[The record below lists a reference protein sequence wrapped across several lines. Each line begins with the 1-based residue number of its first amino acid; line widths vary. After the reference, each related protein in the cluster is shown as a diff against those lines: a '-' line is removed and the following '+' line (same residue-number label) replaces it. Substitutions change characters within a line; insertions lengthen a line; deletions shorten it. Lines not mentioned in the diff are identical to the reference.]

1 MLRMREISP
10 KTSSPPYKEWCSGEV
25 FNHPNFQVRG
35 TLRCPPRMSTDT
47 RLPLRGARS
56 ASTLPHLGPTKFFS
70 DHQHHYHMTNK
81 PPHKHHRTAPKE
93 DAVFLGV
100 RKGDTL
106 VFYCPN
112 CRKHHRHGWDPSTP
126 LWSLSMRVSHC
137 RDHRTPWM
145 YWIGISKELQKMME

>member
-1 MLRMREISP
+1 
-10 KTSSPPYKEWCSGEV
+10 
-25 FNHPNFQVRG
+25 
-35 TLRCPPRMSTDT
+35 
-47 RLPLRGARS
+47 
-56 ASTLPHLGPTKFFS
+56 
-70 DHQHHYHMTNK
+70 MTNK
-81 PPHKHHRTAPKE
+81 PHKHHRTAPKE

-100 RKGDTL
+100 RKGNTL